1 MMVWKQKS
9 KNCQIAHLIVFL
21 YKSKVPNSINGSIK
35 RIEVSYKVLYFVC
48 FHVQRSKEEEWSK
61 EEIILDWRIWNNP
74 MFICFSFFNTRSI
87 DQVFYDND
95 KMVRKQPRPKHNKF

>member
-1 MMVWKQKS
+1 MYKDQKK
-9 KNCQIAHLIVFL
+9 KN
-21 YKSKVPNSINGSIK
+21 GD
-35 RIEVSYKVLYFVC
+35 
-48 FHVQRSKEEEWSK
+48 K

-95 KMVRKQPRPKHNKF
+95 KMVRKQQVQNTTNFKNSKNIWRINFQKMMIVHSVNS